1 VKARAILAGWATDW
15 AGTLLFIAVLT
26 AIVAGDGA
34 SPEQVAERMTSSTE
48 LLLATFAVGLA
59 FTGVG
64 GYVAAAVAGE
74 RHLEHAAAAGTLSLG
89 LGLVLMLAAGG
100 DGGPAW
106 LRVAGYLLTIPIAVF
121 GGYYRMATER
131 VAT

>member
-1 VKARAILAGWATDW
+1 MKARAILAGWATDW
-15 AGTLLFIAVLT
+15 AGSLLFFAVLT

-34 SPEQVAERMTSSTE
+34 SPEQVAALMTDSPE
-48 LLLATFAVGLA
+48 LQLATFAVGLA

-74 RHLEHAAAAGTLSLG
+74 RHIEHAAAAGILSLG
-89 LGLVLMLAAGG
+89 LGLLLTLAGG
-100 DGGPAW
+100 GGSPAW
-106 LRVAGYLLTIPIAVF
+106 LQAAGYLLTVPIAAF